1 VVHAPTRN
9 RPQVPGAVR
18 HAGSAMLTV
27 ALSARRLLP
36 LRHQGL
42 AVIVGDAIRV
52 ILLSQ
57 QRPPLLG
64 PAHTTSPITSPI
76 NQGVQVGMEVHQ
88 VPIGLDGDD
97 DAGNGGRVL
106 ARRTEEDLQGIDSAL
121 AELPEEPA
129 ISSELHPEHFGDGK
143 DVLPMR
149 DGSQDLFGHPAS
161 ELKHPLLV
169 TGGAEV
175 APFVP
180 LSAGFPLCSNTKANR
195 YSCRQVSH
203 RTRANPLVRSPQPRN
218 FSTTRPM
225 TGR

>member
-1 VVHAPTRN
+1 
-9 RPQVPGAVR
+9 
-18 HAGSAMLTV
+18 
-27 ALSARRLLP
+27 
-36 LRHQGL
+36 
-42 AVIVGDAIRV
+42 
-52 ILLSQ
+52 
-57 QRPPLLG
+57 
-64 PAHTTSPITSPI
+64 
-76 NQGVQVGMEVHQ
+76 MEVDE
-88 VPIGLDGDD
+88 VPVGLDGDD
-97 DAGNGGRVL
+97 DAGGSSLVFAGG
-106 ARRTEEDLQGIDSAL
+106 TEEDLQGIDSAL
-121 AELPEEPA
+121 AQLPEEPA
-129 ISSELHPEHFGDGK
+129 ILPEVPPEHLGDGE